1 MLTGVSLFA
10 GIGGFD
16 LAMQRQGV
24 KVVASVEIDKKCNE
38 VLSKHF
44 PNAKQFTDDW
54 TLGVADSTRYRQIGN
69 AVAVPVVEWIIQ
81 NIVDV
86 AEVS

>member
-1 MLTGVSLFA
+1 LQ
-10 GIGGFD
+10 GF
-16 LAMQRQGV
+16 
-24 KVVASVEIDKKCNE
+24 
-38 VLSKHF
+38 
-44 PNAKQFTDDW
+44 PDDW
-54 TLGVADSTRYRQIGN
+54 TQGVADSTRYRQIGN